1 MQVHVTDAALE
12 LAQRKGGMVALD
24 FITPVG

>member
-12 LAQRKGGMVALD
+12 LAHRKGGMVALD